1 MRKFVIR
8 PPKRPSSV
16 DREQEFQ
23 AGFQLLSRAIKEI
36 FHKNSKALSYEE
48 LYRTTFNLTIH
59 AFGEEIYRG
68 VKDVIG
74 EYLEGIAEEIVVAAF
89 VNTSTAGESAG
100 SGTDSGATFLKTV
113 KSVWDDYTAAM
124 GMIQTVLYYLDEKL
138 PRYKLPRVFHM
149 GRNLFR
155 DKVIRSEKY
164 SIQSQLISA
173 MLNQIQ
179 LERQGDLV
187 DRSAIKSAVAMLVE
201 LTDPSCG
208 ESVYVVDFE
217 SSFLEK
223 SKVFY
228 QLESQKLTTAY
239 DASEFMRKVE
249 RRLEEEYERT
259 SHCLSPTTEPKIRKV
274 VETQLIANNI
284 ATVIEDKLL
293 NPFCR
298 RKMRNSGL
306 QNMLSANKYGDLSRM
321 YGLFS
326 RVPTGLSEMKMAISK
341 NILQLGAQINKNISA
356 DIAANA
362 TKPKGADK
370 GISGGTQTAIRWV
383 EEVLTLQEKF
393 DKILEVAA
401 NKDKTFQTTFN
412 EAFEEFIN
420 DNPKSAEFISLFIDE
435 NLKKGLKGKSE
446 DEVDD
451 VLAKTITLFRFLRDK
466 DVFERYYKQHLAK
479 RLLFNRSVSDD
490 AERGMLGKLKR
501 ECGYQFTNKLE
512 GMFNDIRLSTEMNGI
527 FKEYLE
533 RTATVKTSLDMSV
546 TVLTST
552 FWPMN
557 LSSSPKCNIPQSILR
572 ACQSFEHFYYARH
585 SGRRLTWQ
593 PQMGTADIR
602 AQFEQSK
609 HMLNVSTYA
618 TIVLLLFNDVDEND
632 CLTFEEIQAMTSIPD
647 SDLKRTLQSLACA
660 KYKVLKRDVKG
671 KEINPTDK
679 FYFNQGFTSN
689 MARIKIQTVASKVE
703 SDGERKYTQSKVDE
717 ERKHQI
723 EAAIVRIMKDR
734 KLMEHNLL
742 ITEVTKQL
750 SPRFMPN
757 PIMVKKRIE
766 ALIDRE
772 YLDRSAEDRYVLAF
786 L

>member
-533 RTATVKTSLDMSV
+533 RTATV
-546 TVLTST
+546 VL
-552 FWPMN
+552 
-557 LSSSPKCNIPQSILR
+557 
-572 ACQSFEHFYYARH
+572 
-585 SGRRLTWQ
+585 
-593 PQMGTADIR
+593 GTADIR